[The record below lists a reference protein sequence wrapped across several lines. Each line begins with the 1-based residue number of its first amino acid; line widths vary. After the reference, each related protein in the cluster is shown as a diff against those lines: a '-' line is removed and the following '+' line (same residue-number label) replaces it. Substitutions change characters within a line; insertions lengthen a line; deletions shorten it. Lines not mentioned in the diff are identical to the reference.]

1 MALRVCSKT
10 IHCFG
15 RTNIQPALFIAKFK
29 SNLYAWMHLVVSQ
42 RRSEFTT
49 PTCYLKTPVHW
60 WSVANL
66 PRPPAALM
74 YAIAPGNE
82 LSPLDHG
89 RPSLSEV
96 VAIPLL
102 LANML

>member
-42 RRSEFTT
+42 RRAEINFGIHDAHLL
-49 PTCYLKTPVHW
+49 PKD
-60 WSVANL
+60 
-66 PRPPAALM
+66 PRPLVECSQPPPASSSS
-74 YAIAPGNE
+74 YVRDRSGK
-82 LSPLDHG
+82 
-89 RPSLSEV
+89 
-96 VAIPLL
+96 
-102 LANML
+102 